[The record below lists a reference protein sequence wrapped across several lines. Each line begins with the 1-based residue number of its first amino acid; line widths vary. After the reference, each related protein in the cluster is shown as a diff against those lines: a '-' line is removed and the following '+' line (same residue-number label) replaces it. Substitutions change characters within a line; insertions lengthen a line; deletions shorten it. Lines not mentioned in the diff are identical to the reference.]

1 MTFKVLLSAT
11 CVRQLRKLSKKER
24 GRIAKALRQL
34 EEDPLTSRLG
44 TDVRVLEGTSPKKH
58 RLRVGLFRLIYA
70 VKGTKVMVVEVFRR
84 GRGYR

>member
-11 CVRQLRKLSKKER
+11 CIRQLRKLPKKER
-24 GRIAKALRQL
+24 DRIAMALGKL
-34 EEDPLTSRLG
+34 EDDPLTSRPG
-44 TDVRVLEGTSPKKH
+44 TDERVLEGTSPKKH
-58 RLRVGLFRLIYA
+58 RLRVGPFRLIYA